1 VKAAQVLQFGPP
13 RLQAYTAGY
22 EHDLDLI
29 PHLATGRMTVV
40 SHSAQTVF
48 LAGMELRLLTIPT
61 RERESVLNGT
71 RRMYRETDLR
81 VLTVLVAAAPCSCCS
96 TLWFAI
102 RPVEI
107 HKIQPAFEAA

>member
-1 VKAAQVLQFGPP
+1 MNAARVLQFGPP

-22 EHDLDLI
+22 EYDLDLI
-29 PHLATGRMTVV
+29 PHLATSRMTVV
-40 SHSAQTVF
+40 SHFSTNTISRS
-48 LAGMELRLLTIPT
+48 MELRLLEIPT

-81 VLTVLVAAAPCSCCS
+81 VLTVLVAAAPCSSCS

-107 HKIQPAFEAA
+107 RTIQPVFEAA

>member
-1 VKAAQVLQFGPP
+1 MKAARVLQFGPP

-40 SHSAQTVF
+40 SHSAQQYFSLDGT
-48 LAGMELRLLTIPT
+48 AIANNSYT

-81 VLTVLVAAAPCSCCS
+81 VLTVLVAAAPCSEGVS
-96 TLWFAI
+96 AI
-102 RPVEI
+102 VEGWCGGGGR
-107 HKIQPAFEAA
+107 FVR